1 MIDESIPVI
10 GLLTSIVGIIS
21 AISYKFYRDSK
32 KDHTISAFDKGKLET
47 TVEFLKGELKQLH
60 KLIQNIENDMEKGHM
75 DYDSVQKQISD
86 IRERIAR
93 MEGPQ

>member
-10 GLLTSIVGIIS
+10 GLLASIVGIIS

-32 KDHTISAFDKGKLET
+32 KDHTISGFDKGIIET
-47 TVEFLKGELKQLH
+47 KMTYFKDELGNIKQ
-60 KLIQNIENDMEKGHM
+60 LIQNIQDDVEYGRINF
-75 DYDSVQKQISD
+75 DSTQKQIAD